1 MCDLRGDD
9 ELFSDFVFTG
19 FVELGVSFQ
28 TVLESLSSGKLK
40 WLLMSD
46 KFNRGI

>member
-19 FVELGVSFQ
+19 FVELVVSFQ
-28 TVLESLSSGKLK
+28 TVLESLKSGKTKRVFL
-40 WLLMSD
+40 SD
-46 KFNRGI
+46 